1 MGLFKAYKTDS
12 GVEKTGIIYTPDSS
26 TMITLARAGGGNTKF
41 ASVLDAKAKPFRRQ
55 IDAGTLDPKMDK
67 LMMAEVYAATVVKN
81 WETIVDGKA
90 VQGIEADP
98 TAPEGTYTT
107 ALDKNG
113 LVPFNAKNVVAT
125 FILLPDLFQD
135 VQREAQRVA
144 NYLDDAREDA
154 AKN

>member
-1 MGLFKAYKTDS
+1 MGLFKAYKTDTNIEKA
-12 GVEKTGIIYTPDSS
+12 GVIYTPDSS
-26 TMITLARAGGGNTKF
+26 TMLTLARAGGGNTKF

-67 LMMAEVYAATVVKN
+67 MMMAEVYAATIVKN

-98 TAPEGTYTT
+98 DAAEGTYTHPI
-107 ALDKNG
+107 DKNG
-113 LVPFNAKNVVAT
+113 MVPFNSKNVVAT
-125 FILLPDLFQD
+125 FIALPDLFQD

-144 NYLDDAREDA
+144 NYLDEDRVA
-154 AKN
+154 DAKN